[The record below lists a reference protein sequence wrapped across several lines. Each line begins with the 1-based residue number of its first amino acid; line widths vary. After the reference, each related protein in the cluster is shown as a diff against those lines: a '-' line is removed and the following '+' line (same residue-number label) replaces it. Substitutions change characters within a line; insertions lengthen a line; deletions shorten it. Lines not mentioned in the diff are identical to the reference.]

1 MPTVSNTWG
10 RRGDASDSRIDAR
23 SCQVCHHASNVPAEQ
38 IFFKSLLDLRK
49 KRQIFKLLL
58 DRCVRL
64 SRRCVHFGRP
74 LPLRGAGRAP
84 RWVSMIPRS
93 KTSQTGHGVY
103 DVPYFLS
110 KYLDHAG
117 HRCIQHPAMPTLSLL
132 LTARTPRPLQ
142 RAGKNPQGNE
152 EPSAQKVGILT
163 GFHLTLEM
171 F

>member
-132 LTARTPRPLQ
+132 LTARTPGRCRGQVKTRRETRSPLL
-142 RAGKNPQGNE
+142 RKCA
-152 EPSAQKVGILT
+152 
-163 GFHLTLEM
+163 F
-171 F
+171 